1 MTFQEAI
8 MRKQRPLTAALA
20 AALLWTGGTGGTSAS
35 EFPQVRFVTNAG
47 SFIVQLDDNRAPL
60 TVANFLQY
68 VNDGFYT
75 GTIFHRVVDG
85 FVVQGGGLG
94 EDLQPKPTRA
104 TIPNESGNGLS
115 NRRGTIA
122 MARTG
127 DPHSAD
133 SQFYL
138 NLKDNATLDPLPTR
152 WGYAVFGEVIV
163 GMNVIDDIGHRATT
177 IRGDFREVPVI
188 PVMIERAEVL
198 TERIAR

>member
-1 MTFQEAI
+1 MTFLEVL
-8 MRKQRPLTAALA
+8 MRHTRLLATALA
-20 AALLWTGGTGGTSAS
+20 VALLWAGAASAAT
-35 EFPQVRFVTNAG
+35 FPQVRIVTNVG
-47 SFIVQLDDNRAPL
+47 SFVVQLDDSRAPL

-75 GTIFHRVVDG
+75 GTLFHRVVDG
-85 FVVQGGGLG
+85 FVVQGGGFG
-94 EDLQPKPTRA
+94 EDLQPRPTREKV
-104 TIPNESGNGLS
+104 PNESGNGLS

-138 NLKDNATLDPLPTR
+138 NLNDNAMLDPLPTR
-152 WGYAVFGEVIV
+152 WGYAVFGEVIE
-163 GMNVIDDIGHRATT
+163 GMNVVDDIGHRATT
-177 IRGDFREVPVI
+177 IRGDFRELPLI

-198 TERIAR
+198 VERIAR

>member
-1 MTFQEAI
+1 
-8 MRKQRPLTAALA
+8 MRQTRPLTTLLA
-20 AALLWTGGTGGTSAS
+20 AGLLWAGSGAAA

-47 SFIVQLDDNRAPL
+47 SFVVQLDDSRAPL

-85 FVVQGGGLG
+85 FVVQGGGYG
-94 EDLQPKPTRA
+94 ENLQPKPTRDKVA
-104 TIPNESGNGLS
+104 NESGNGLS

-138 NLKDNATLDPLPTR
+138 NLNDNAMLDPLPTR
-152 WGYAVFGEVIV
+152 WGYAVFGEVIE
-163 GMNVIDDIGHRATT
+163 GMNVVDDIGHRATT
-177 IRGDFREVPVI
+177 IRDDFRELPVV

>member
-1 MTFQEAI
+1 MTIPEAI
-8 MRKQRPLTAALA
+8 MRKQTPLTALLTAALLWASA
-20 AALLWTGGTGGTSAS
+20 AGAA

-47 SFIVQLDDNRAPL
+47 SFVVQLDDGRAPL

-85 FVVQGGGLG
+85 FVVQGGGFG
-94 EDLQPKPTRA
+94 EDLQPKTTRDQ
-104 TIPNESGNGLS
+104 IPNESGNGLG

-127 DPHSAD
+127 EPHSAN
-133 SQFYL
+133 SQFYF
-138 NLKDNATLDPLPTR
+138 NLTDNAMLDPLPTR
-152 WGYAVFGEVIV
+152 WGYAVFGEVIE
-163 GMNVIDDIGHRATT
+163 GMNVVDDIGHRATT
-177 IRGDFREVPVI
+177 IRGEFRELPVI

>member
-1 MTFQEAI
+1 
-8 MRKQRPLTAALA
+8 MRFNRSLP
-20 AALLWTGGTGGTSAS
+20 ALLFASLLATGTASAA
-35 EFPQVRFVTNAG
+35 EYPQVRFVTNAG
-47 SFIVQLDDNRAPL
+47 SFIVQLDDSRAPL

-68 VNDGFYT
+68 VNDGHYT

-85 FVVQGGGLG
+85 FVVQGGGYT
-94 EDLQPKPTRA
+94 ENLQPKPTRPA
-104 TIPNESGNGLS
+104 IPNEAGNGLG

-122 MARTG
+122 MARTS

-138 NLKDNATLDPLPTR
+138 NLNDNAMLDPLPTR

-163 GMNVIDDIGHRATT
+163 GMNIVDDIGHRATT
-177 IRGDFREVPVI
+177 IREEFRELPVI

-198 TERIAR
+198 AERITR

>member
-1 MTFQEAI
+1 
-8 MRKQRPLTAALA
+8 MRMQRPLTALLASALA
-20 AALLWTGGTGGTSAS
+20 AFGATGAASAA

-47 SFIVQLDDNRAPL
+47 SFVVQLDDSRAPL

-85 FVVQGGGLG
+85 FVVQGGGFG
-94 EDLQPKPTRA
+94 EDLQPRTTREKV
-104 TIPNESGNGLS
+104 PNEAGNGLS

-122 MARTG
+122 MARTAE
-127 DPHSAD
+127 PHSAD

-138 NLKDNATLDPLPTR
+138 NLNDNAMLDPLPTR
-152 WGYAVFGEVIV
+152 WGYAVFGEVIA
-163 GMNVIDDIGHRATT
+163 GMNVVDDIGHRATT
-177 IRGDFREVPVI
+177 IRGEFRELPVI

-198 TERIAR
+198 TERIDR